1 MESHC
6 VHIVIASVLTQRVC
20 PCLTLKASPPGCQQ
34 QPKALNHLC
43 KQDSQGDSMYW
54 VNQGGQWNTGLGAM
68 SVVMAAVK
76 PRRRMVHWGR
86 IFVNWH
92 GCSQGWVKTEL
103 PQSPGHFRPYLCSW
117 LCEMDFLSTQLI
129 PLFSGSPGRAS
140 STVSDA
146 GIASKRLLD
155 G

>member
-6 VHIVIASVLTQRVC
+6 VHIVIASVLTQRAC

-34 QPKALNHLC
+34 QPKALNHLR

-68 SVVMAAVK
+68 SVVMAAIK

-103 PQSPGHFRPYLCSW
+103 PQSPGHFRLTFAPDCVKWASRPPSCYPYLVAHQAGHLP
-117 LCEMDFLSTQLI
+117 LCQML
-129 PLFSGSPGRAS
+129 G
-140 STVSDA
+140 
-146 GIASKRLLD
+146 
-155 G
+155 